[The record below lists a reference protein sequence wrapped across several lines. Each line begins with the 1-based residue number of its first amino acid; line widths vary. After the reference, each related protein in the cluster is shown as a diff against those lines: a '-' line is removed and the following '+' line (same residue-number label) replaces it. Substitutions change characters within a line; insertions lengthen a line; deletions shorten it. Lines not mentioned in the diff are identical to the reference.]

1 MFQAD
6 DILQFMNI
14 AVKLAKL
21 TAMDLASLVHTPAK
35 KKGPAG
41 NKSVRPKATEVA
53 EKTKDKIKEL

>member
-1 MFQAD
+1 MFLAD
-6 DILQFMNI
+6 DILQYMNI

-35 KKGPAG
+35 KKGPTG
-41 NKSVRPKATEVA
+41 NKSVRPKATEVV